1 MFLLGGETM
10 RVWNKPELAEVNINE
25 TANGFFDWDYE
36 VCIFTNDSDAKKKK
50 EETPDE
56 RKTVVNQFS

>member
-25 TANGFFDWDYE
+25 TANGFFDSEWEY
-36 VCIFTNDSDAKKKK
+36 CIWLNDSDAKKKK

-56 RKTVVNQFS
+56 RKTVVNELS

>member
-25 TANGFFDWDYE
+25 TANGFFDCYSE
-36 VCIFTNDSDAKKKK
+36 FYCLTNDDKADKKK
-50 EETPDE
+50 EDTPDDR
-56 RKTVVNQFS
+56 RKVVDQLS